1 MFSDLHKRFAN
12 VFRPGHRRTQSAAR
26 PAGGGGATPA
36 AAAALPP
43 AAHHAAGPGLSRMR
57 LGTEDDPEQNP
68 LMIEF
73 FTWDAL
79 RDDMSWWQHLEQE
92 LPELARMGITQVWIP
107 PPNKA
112 AAKTGRGYDAYD
124 IWDLGEF
131 DQKGMVRTRWGSK
144 EELLRACHTAKQV
157 KVDVIVD
164 AVINHKLGA
173 DRVETFP
180 AVRVDTQNRLKELSK
195 VHEIEGWTAFDFPG
209 RGGKYSKMKWT
220 QEHFTGLDWDQRTQQ
235 QGIYRI
241 AGKGHHGWSR
251 NVGTEFGNYDYL
263 LGVDIDHRH
272 PEVQED
278 FLRWG
283 PWMLETLGAAGF
295 RIDAAKH
302 IDYKFMLQWITATRR
317 NAQEPRMFC
326 VCEFWSGDV
335 KLILPYIRAFKG
347 EAVFFDVPLHMR
359 LCEASRKRE
368 RYDLR
373 DLTSSTLSRLRPGDC
388 VTFVDNHDTVEGMDL
403 ESWVEENFKIQAYAL
418 ILLRPEGYPCIFYG
432 DLYPNKKC
440 YNANTAAN
448 LRRLIEARRLYAY
461 GPVQDY
467 NAGKNCIGFV
477 RGGTARRPG
486 CVVLL
491 SNRDEAGP
499 LHTIRM
505 NVGPARA
512 GAIYRS
518 YMTQGGEVQID
529 AHGWGEFSCFANAVQ
544 VWVPAA

>member
-1 MFSDLHKRFAN
+1 MFSDFQKRLAH
-12 VFRPGHRRTQSAAR
+12 VFRGHRREPSAAKHS
-26 PAGGGGATPA
+26 PAGGVPAPSPAVGPTP
-36 AAAALPP
+36 
-43 AAHHAAGPGLSRMR
+43 HAAGPGLSRMR
-57 LGTEDDPEQNP
+57 LGVEDDPEQNP

-157 KVDVIVD
+157 KVDIIVD
-164 AVINHKLGA
+164 AVLNHKLGA

-180 AVRVDTQNRLKELSK
+180 AVPVDTQNRTRELGK
-195 VHEIEGWTAFDFPG
+195 VREIEGWTAFDFSG
-209 RGGKYSKMKWT
+209 RGGKYSTMKWNE
-220 QEHFTGLDWDQRTQQ
+220 QHFTGLDWDQRTQQ
-235 QGIYRI
+235 KGIYRI

-278 FLRWG
+278 FMRWG
-283 PWMLETLGAAGF
+283 PWVLQTLGAAGF

-302 IDYKFMLQWITATRR
+302 IDYKFMLQWIAATRR

-335 KLILPYIRAFKG
+335 KLVLPYIRAFKG
-347 EAVFFDVPLHMR
+347 EAVFFDVPLHMH
-359 LCEASRKRE
+359 LCEASRRRE

-373 DLTSSTLSRLRPGDC
+373 DLMNSTIARLRPGEA

-448 LRRLIEARRLYAY
+448 LRRLIEARRRYAY

-467 NAGKNCIGFV
+467 NAGKNCVGFV
-477 RGGTARRPG
+477 RGGTARHPG

-491 SNRDEAGP
+491 SNRDEVGL

-505 NVGPARA
+505 NVGPAKA
-512 GAIYRS
+512 GTTYRS

-529 AHGWGEFSCFANAVQ
+529 AHGWGEFSCFAGAVQ
-544 VWVPAA
+544 VWVPST